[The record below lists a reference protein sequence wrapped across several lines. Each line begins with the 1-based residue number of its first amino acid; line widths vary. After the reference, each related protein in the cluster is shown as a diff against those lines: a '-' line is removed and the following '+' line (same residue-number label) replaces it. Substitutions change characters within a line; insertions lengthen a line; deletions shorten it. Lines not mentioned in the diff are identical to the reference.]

1 MAELRVAN
9 WNIEW
14 MNRWFAADD
23 DGPAR
28 FRTSQEISGVTDIA
42 DLAKRVAKVIQDM
55 DADLVNIQEGPSR
68 RSEMN
73 LFVGSYLNE
82 EYEVIGPAGK
92 GQQKLYTLVRK
103 DSQAIRHAWRIEE
116 ELEVDFNDVWEVDI
130 DSDLVVDEYSFT
142 RPPLVVGVESVSG
155 RELRLL
161 NLHTKSKYVHN
172 GARMWQDP
180 SRRKAF
186 VELAVKARRR
196 ISAEAM
202 RVRDYLNAL
211 FARNAEADIVVTGDF
226 NDGPDLDYFER
237 RFLAHSVAGLIAGN
251 PNAPQRM
258 LRHAFVDTMDKAL
271 NYTAE
276 FYDFVHEVDRKVLLD
291 HIFVSPSLFW
301 TGTDRTTVGTIEH
314 DIFDAASKSSA
325 PGDREKL
332 ASDHRPQ
339 TATIRI

>member
-28 FRTSQEISGVTDIA
+28 LRTPRELSGVTDIV
-42 DLAKRVAKVIQDM
+42 DLAMRVAKVIQDM

-68 RSEMN
+68 RSEMS
-73 LFVGSYLNE
+73 LFVGTYLKD
-82 EYEVIGPAGK
+82 EYDVIGPAGK

-103 DSQAIRHAWRIEE
+103 DSQTVRCAWRIED
-116 ELEVDFNDVWEVDI
+116 ELKVNFNDIWDVDI
-130 DSDLVVDEYSFT
+130 DSDLMVDEYSFT
-142 RPPLVVGVESVSG
+142 RPPLVVGVETVSG

-172 GARMWQDP
+172 GASMWRDP
-180 SRRKAF
+180 SQRKAF

-211 FARNAEADIVVTGDF
+211 FNDNAEPDIVVTGDF

-237 RFLAHSVAGLIAGN
+237 RFLTHSVADLIAGS

-276 FYDFVHEVDRKVLLD
+276 YYDFVHKVDKKVLLD

-301 TGTDRTTVGTIEH
+301 TGTNRTTVGKIEH
-314 DIFDAASKSSA
+314 DIFNAASKPSA
-325 PGDREKL
+325 PGDREKFP
-332 ASDHRPQ
+332 SDHRPQ
-339 TATIRI
+339 TATIQI